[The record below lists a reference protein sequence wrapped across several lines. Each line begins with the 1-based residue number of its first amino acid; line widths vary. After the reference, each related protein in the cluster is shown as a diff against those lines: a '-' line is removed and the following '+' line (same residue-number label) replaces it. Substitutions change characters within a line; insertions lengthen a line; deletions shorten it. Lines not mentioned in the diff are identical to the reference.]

1 MSYWDDRQRD
11 DPPSRPLRFRALAR
25 HALRKGMIS
34 AGRYAEYLGISRR
47 EAMQVVEQDA
57 GDDAEVEV
65 AYP

>member
-1 MSYWDDRQRD
+1 
-11 DPPSRPLRFRALAR
+11 
-25 HALRKGMIS
+25 MIS

-57 GDDAEVEV
+57 DDDAEVEV